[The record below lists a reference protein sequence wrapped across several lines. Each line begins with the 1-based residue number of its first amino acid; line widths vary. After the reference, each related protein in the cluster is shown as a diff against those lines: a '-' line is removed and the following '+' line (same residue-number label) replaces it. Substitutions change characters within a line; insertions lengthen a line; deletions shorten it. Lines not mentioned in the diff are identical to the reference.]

1 MLPTVNLNDRIRI
14 ALRNSQLAL
23 VGKSILSKTESL
35 RSLLKVYRF
44 RFTRIISAYLLD
56 KSVAIDN
63 VVCEGRKSIAK
74 MIWFSKRIARGL
86 ASRKGNVVYI
96 DIAGDVYT
104 FSFSQL
110 LVDNEMQK
118 QFDTLTMFKQMLKD
132 LESLGGKCINRENDF
147 LCEFRGLKYSVRKI
161 ILKTFVPGL

>member
-1 MLPTVNLNDRIRI
+1 VFKDR
-14 ALRNSQLAL
+14 
-23 VGKSILSKTESL
+23 E
-35 RSLLKVYRF
+35 
-44 RFTRIISAYLLD
+44 
-56 KSVAIDN
+56 
-63 VVCEGRKSIAK
+63 SIAK